1 MVDQLWAAWRVAE
14 MNADR
19 AAGSEMLG
27 GRVPADR
34 SLFEAILGCG
44 EPDSSTHILW
54 RGERVYALLNRYPY
68 TNGHLMVVPKRA
80 VADLEGLEPS
90 EFAELWDGVRRAITA
105 IKRGLH
111 PDGVNMGANLGE
123 GAGPSVPDHVHVH
136 VVPRWRSDTNFMS
149 AVADV
154 RVLPQGLSETWEL
167 LREAWPD
174 D

>member
-1 MVDQLWAAWRVAE
+1 MVDEAVDHGGSDDGAAERFAPAPEGFVGGDDDRGSFLAGRDQLEELV
-14 MNADR
+14 
-19 AAGSEMLG
+19 GGLG
-27 GRVPADR
+27 PEGD
-34 SLFEAILGCG
+34 
-44 EPDSSTHILW
+44 
-54 RGERVYALLNRYPY
+54 
-68 TNGHLMVVPKRA
+68 

>member
-1 MVDQLWAAWRVAE
+1 MAA
-14 MNADR
+14 
-19 AAGSEMLG
+19 
-27 GRVPADR
+27 
-34 SLFEAILGCG
+34 I
-44 EPDSSTHILW
+44 T
-54 RGERVYALLNRYPY
+54 
-68 TNGHLMVVPKRA
+68 
-80 VADLEGLEPS
+80 
-90 EFAELWDGVRRAITA
+90 AITA